1 MSQEVR
7 IISFV
12 KSARAALGWSQPDLA
27 HHSGVSIVA
36 IARLESGAASPRLST
51 VSKLKEAF
59 ATAGVRML
67 DDQPQGGYTMMVQ
80 PLAVQTSARQI
91 EGRRIGDEGLDD

>member
-1 MSQEVR
+1 MSQEAR

-80 PLAVQTSARQI
+80 ALALQTSERQMQTHRT
-91 EGRRIGDEGLDD
+91 EDDRPA